1 MIPTNSG
8 VINGINSHSVGP
20 NIGMING
27 INSQSIGPNKGVI
40 NGLNS
45 QSIGLDIATR
55 EFNAQLKDNDGEF
68 SKFNYEE
75 PSMLMPGV
83 KESPLVRIHD

>member
-1 MIPTNSG
+1 M
-8 VINGINSHSVGP
+8 INGINSHSVGL

-27 INSQSIGPNKGVI
+27 INSQSIGP
-40 NGLNS
+40 
-45 QSIGLDIATR
+45 DIATR
-55 EFNAQLKDNDGEF
+55 EFNAQLKENDGEF
-68 SKFNYEE
+68 SNFNYEE

>member
-1 MIPTNSG
+1 M
-8 VINGINSHSVGP
+8 INGINSHSVGP